1 MDREILF
8 RGKDKDDGN
17 WYEGYYLQLHDT
29 TYCCMPS
36 DNADEANRLNE
47 ENKHHYIVFEQMTDW
62 GLPNKH
68 LRAEVDPKTVC
79 QYTGLTDKN
88 CRKIFEWDIV
98 RRTDPHNEKEP
109 SVGFIKYDT
118 ENTAFLI
125 HWTDI
130 INCSAT
136 FPWKDRIEIIGNI
149 FDNPELLKGDRA
161 E

>member
-1 MDREILF
+1 MSREILF

-47 ENKHHYIVFEQMTDW
+47 ENEHHYIVFEQMTDW

-88 CRKIFEWDIV
+88 GRKIFEGDIIKHFN
-98 RRTDPHNEKEP
+98 RP
-109 SVGFIKYDT
+109 SDDESYVLGYIKWNQNKSRFVK
-118 ENTAFLI
+118 ENTDGAQYC
-125 HWTDI
+125 
-130 INCSAT
+130 INNECVYEVI
-136 FPWKDRIEIIGNI
+136 DNI
-149 FDNPELLKGDRA
+149 FDNPDLCKM
-161 E
+161 